1 MGHRLSPRSLVTWGL
16 VCATVVSLAGCDR
29 LLGSSEKKRGE
40 ATAASQLG
48 PGVANP
54 ARPAV
59 LPNEVLATVNKVPI
73 SKADVEMRIQ
83 ELKTL
88 TENVGGKWE
97 KLTPDQLKAVL
108 DELVNTELM
117 SQDAASRGLDRT
129 LETQRRWEYLR
140 RGFFAQEWLRWH
152 QERQKVGESD
162 VQKYYDDNKLGFRQ
176 PERRRLRQLV
186 VSSESQANQALAQL
200 HGGAVE
206 FSALAKQISIG
217 ATASQGG
224 LLAGWVVRT
233 NDKAF
238 LFASEADAE
247 KAGVSSLDPSLEA
260 AAFAIDQVNGISN
273 YVKGPDNQYYIF
285 QLVERQ
291 EERQRPLTEVYDGIK
306 NFLLIQKVQQAVDD
320 ISKKAAIERF
330 ADRLE
335 GLAQ

>member
-1 MGHRLSPRSLVTWGL
+1 MDHRLKSQGLALWGL
-16 VCATVVSLAGCDR
+16 VLAGLVSLAGCDR
-29 LLGSSEKKRGE
+29 LLGSSEKKGSE
-40 ATAASQLG
+40 ATAASQPG

-59 LPNEVLATVNKVPI
+59 LPNDVLATVNKVPI
-73 SKADVEMRIQ
+73 SRADVEMRIQ

-88 TENVGGKWE
+88 TENAGAKWV
-97 KLTPDQLKAVL
+97 KLTPEQLKAVL
-108 DELVNTELM
+108 DELINTELM
-117 SQDAASRGLDRT
+117 SQDAAARGLDRN

-186 VSSESQANQALAQL
+186 VGAETQANQALAQL
-200 HGGAVE
+200 HGGAVD
-206 FSALAKQISIG
+206 FAALAKQISTG

-224 LLAGWVVRT
+224 LLEGWVVRT

-238 LFASEADAE
+238 MFASEADAE

-273 YVKGPDNQYYIF
+273 FVKGPDSRYYVF

-291 EERQRPLTEVYDGIK
+291 EERQRPLTEVYDDIK
-306 NFLLIQKVQQAVDD
+306 NFLLIQHVQQAVDD
-320 ISKKAAIERF
+320 LTKKAAIEHF
-330 ADRLE
+330 AERLE
-335 GLAQ
+335 GMTQ